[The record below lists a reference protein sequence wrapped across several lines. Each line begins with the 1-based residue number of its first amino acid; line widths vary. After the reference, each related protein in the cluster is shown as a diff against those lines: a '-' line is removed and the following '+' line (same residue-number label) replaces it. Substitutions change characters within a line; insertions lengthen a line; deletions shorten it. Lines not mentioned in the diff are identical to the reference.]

1 MHCNIAIQIC
11 SARFFSRVETES
23 RFYIESGWST
33 MGAAAISLIRT
44 RTALYLDHDR
54 LRFLDKWNPHFEFE
68 KL

>member
-1 MHCNIAIQIC
+1 MHCNITTQIC
-11 SARFFSRVETES
+11 SLFPRVES
-23 RFYIESGWST
+23 RFYIESEWYT
-33 MGAAAISLIRT
+33 VGAAAISLIRT